1 MSVCGILLCAG
12 SSRRMGFD
20 KLNTPL
26 FGKTAIERSLDA
38 LVAGGCDSIVF
49 VVGEQSEKTV
59 SGLSCPVPHTVVR
72 GGAERT
78 DSVRNGLAAVDAQ
91 VSVIHDAARCF
102 VTPALVRACI
112 ASARE
117 FGSGVA
123 AIPMTDTVMRLHPYG
138 TETLDRNALWR
149 MQTPQA
155 FLTEQIKAAYAT
167 GGAATDDATL
177 YARAIDAPHFVPGS
191 EDNRK
196 LTTET
201 DWEWAQKQL
210 GGTLY
215 GTGFDTH
222 RLVEGR
228 KLILGGVEIPFEKGL
243 LGHSDADVLL
253 HAIMDA
259 ILGAMK
265 LGDIGK
271 LFPDTDE
278 RYRGISSRELLH
290 VVNDLVQ
297 KRDMVV
303 RHVDATVICQRPKLA
318 PYRQKIER
326 TIAEDL
332 QIPFSA
338 VSVKATTTEGMN
350 DEGRGLCI
358 SAQAIASVNR
368 KESWNEEIRTFAS
381 TEQENI
387 T

>member
-1 MSVCGILLCAG
+1 MRSCGILLCAG
-12 SSRRMGFD
+12 SSARMGFD

-26 FGKTAIERSLDA
+26 CGRTAIERSMDA
-38 LVAGGCDSIVF
+38 LIEGGCDSIVF
-49 VVGEQSEKTV
+49 VVNDASERTV
-59 SGLSCPVPHTVVR
+59 QTLACPVPHTVVR
-72 GGAERT
+72 GGAQRT
-78 DSVRNGLAAVDAQ
+78 DSVRNGLNE
-91 VSVIHDAARCF
+91 VSADIAVIHDAARCF
-102 VTPALVRACI
+102 VEPALVKACI
-112 ASARE
+112 ASAAE
-117 FGSGVA
+117 SGSGVA
-123 AIPMTDTVMRLHPYG
+123 AIPMTDTVMRTHVYG
-138 TETLDRNALWR
+138 TETLDRSTLLR

-155 FLTEQIKAAYAT
+155 FLTDLIRTAYASDDS
-167 GGAATDDATL
+167 ATDDATL
-177 YARAIDAPHFVPGS
+177 YARLIGTPQFVPGS

-196 LTTET
+196 LTTEA
-201 DWEWAQKQL
+201 DWAWAQRKL
-210 GGTLY
+210 GGAVY

-271 LFPDTDE
+271 LFPDTDPQ
-278 RYRGISSRELLH
+278 YAGISSRELLRM
-290 VVNDLVQ
+290 VSELVQ

-318 PYRQKIER
+318 PYREEMER
-326 TIAEDL
+326 TIAKDL
-332 QIPFSA
+332 KIPSEA

-358 SAQAIASVNR
+358 SAQAIASVDW
-368 KESWNEEIRTFAS
+368 K
-381 TEQENI
+381 
-387 T
+387 

>member
-1 MSVCGILLCAG
+1 MSACGILLCAG
-12 SSRRMGFD
+12 TSARMGFD

-26 FGKTAIERSLDA
+26 GGKTAIERSTDA
-38 LVAGGCDSIVF
+38 LIAGGCDSIVF
-49 VVGEQSEKTV
+49 VVNDASEQTV
-59 SGLSCPVPHTVVR
+59 RSLDCPVPFSIVA
-72 GGAERT
+72 GGETRT
-78 DSVRNGLAAVDAQ
+78 ESVRNGLHAVTADVA
-91 VSVIHDAARCF
+91 VIHDAARCF
-102 VTPALVRACI
+102 VDPALVKACI
-112 ASARE
+112 EAAQAY
-117 FGSGVA
+117 GSGVA
-123 AIPMTDTVMRLHPYG
+123 AIPMTDTVMRMHAYG
-138 TETLDRNALWR
+138 AETLDRSTLWR

-155 FLTEQIKAAYAT
+155 FRTEQIKTAYAANET
-167 GGAATDDATL
+167 ATDDATL
-177 YARAIDAPHFVPGS
+177 YARAIGTPHFVTGS

-196 LTTET
+196 LTTAA
-201 DWEWAQKQL
+201 DWAWAEARLSQP
-210 GGTLY
+210 TY
-215 GTGFDTH
+215 GIGFDTH

-228 KLILGGVEIPFEKGL
+228 RLILGGIEIPYEKGL
-243 LGHSDADVLL
+243 LGYSDADVLL

-278 RYRGISSRELLH
+278 RYRGISSRELLRA
-290 VVNDLVQ
+290 VNNLVQ

-318 PYRQKIER
+318 PYREAMER

-332 QIPFSA
+332 QIPFTA

-368 KESWNEEIRTFAS
+368 KI
-381 TEQENI
+381 
-387 T
+387 

>member
-1 MSVCGILLCAG
+1 MRSCGILLCAG
-12 SSRRMGFD
+12 SSARMGFD

-26 FGKTAIERSLDA
+26 CGRTAIERSMDA
-38 LVAGGCDSIVF
+38 LIEGGCDSIVF
-49 VVGEQSEKTV
+49 VVNDASERTV
-59 SGLSCPVPHTVVR
+59 QTLACPVPHTVVR
-72 GGAERT
+72 GGAQRT
-78 DSVRNGLAAVDAQ
+78 DSVRNGLNE
-91 VSVIHDAARCF
+91 VSAGIAVIHDAARCF
-102 VTPALVRACI
+102 VEPALVKACI
-112 ASARE
+112 ASAAE
-117 FGSGVA
+117 SGSGVA
-123 AIPMTDTVMRLHPYG
+123 AIPMTDTVMRTHVYG
-138 TETLDRNALWR
+138 TETLDRSTLLR

-155 FLTEQIKAAYAT
+155 FLTDLIRTAYAS
-167 GGAATDDATL
+167 GDSATDDATL
-177 YARAIDAPHFVPGS
+177 YARLIGTPQFVPGS

-196 LTTET
+196 LTTEA
-201 DWEWAQKQL
+201 DWAWAQRKL
-210 GGTLY
+210 GGAVY

-271 LFPDTDE
+271 LYPDTDE
-278 RYRGISSRELLH
+278 AYRGISSRELLCR
-290 VVNDLVQ
+290 VSELVQ

-318 PYRQKIER
+318 PYREEMER

-332 QIPFSA
+332 KIPFEA

-358 SAQAIASVNR
+358 SAQAIASVDW
-368 KESWNEEIRTFAS
+368 K
-381 TEQENI
+381 
-387 T
+387 